1 MEYITSNTS
10 IALLGYIGVFLVSL
24 FMLATLRV
32 TLSLKGKKRANDFSP
47 TGEDVGEFSRR
58 LVRTHANMYEFFPVF
73 GGLLLYALATGQ
85 TAVTN
90 GLALAFLGAR
100 ILQALIHLFSTSIM
114 AVQIRFAFFLAQF
127 VIAIIWIL
135 KFLGILI

>member
-1 MEYITSNTS
+1 MEYVTSNTS
-10 IALLGYIGVFLVSL
+10 IALLGYIGIFLVSL
-24 FMLATLRV
+24 LMLATLRV

-47 TGEDVGEFSRR
+47 TGEDVSEFSRR

-135 KFLGILI
+135 KFFGILA